1 MLLWLMNFDFAG
13 SEVAFFVS
21 GAIPITA
28 VAADIP
34 APYEGQIIAKYEAQI
49 TAKAEGEVST

>member
-1 MLLWLMNFDFAG
+1 MLLWLRNLGFSG
-13 SEVAFFVS
+13 SDIAFFVS

-34 APYEGQIIAKYEAQI
+34 AQYEAAIIAPYESSIPVEAS
-49 TAKAEGEVST
+49 AEVSA